1 MPSFIPNGQET
12 IHKCNRKRFKLSRN
26 YSWSSTR
33 TLTRTSAILHE
44 HLEWQEFINSQ
55 LTKLNRA
62 AGLLSKIRHYFPKFL
77 LRTIYFSIFNSH
89 LIYTCQIWG
98 QKESTIKKLSEI
110 QDKAIRIISFKDKNY
125 PTNELY
131 CNKKILKI
139 ADYIELLNCLFVK
152 SIRLN
157 NHLPI
162 FENLFKKASAAH
174 SYSTGHATKNAVLL
188 PQPQTD
194 HYGKCPMTYQAAS
207 TWNNLQNKVDILNFS
222 INCN

>member
-98 QKESTIKKLSEI
+98 QKESTIEKLSEI

-131 CNKKILKI
+131 YNKKILKI

-152 SIRLN
+152 SILLN

-194 HYGKCPMTYQAAS
+194 HYGKCPITYQAAS

>member
-98 QKESTIKKLSEI
+98 QKESTIEKLSEI

-131 CNKKILKI
+131 YNKKILKI

-152 SIRLN
+152 SILLN

-194 HYGKCPMTYQAAS
+194 HYGKCPIAYQAAS

>member
-98 QKESTIKKLSEI
+98 QKESTIEKLSEI

-131 CNKKILKI
+131 YIKKILKI

-152 SIRLN
+152 SILLN

-194 HYGKCPMTYQAAS
+194 HYGKCPITYQAAS
-207 TWNNLQNKVDILNFS
+207 TWNNLQKKVDILNFS

>member
-44 HLEWQEFINSQ
+44 HLAWQEFINSQ

-98 QKESTIKKLSEI
+98 QKESTIEKLSEI

-131 CNKKILKI
+131 YNKKILKI

-152 SIRLN
+152 SILLN

-194 HYGKCPMTYQAAS
+194 HYGKCPITYQAAS